1 MAAGWKTCDTADR
14 NVCATGRYGMTTAA
28 TKVEGAAACFD
39 FDLRPGTANLRATGM
54 TTPSA
59 HLSPE
64 AKASLPRHVAIIMDG
79 NGRWAKERS
88 LLRIEGHRAGAESAR
103 IIIRTAGELG
113 IKYLTLYAFSVENW
127 NRPKDEVD
135 ALMKYL
141 VHYLKSE
148 TPELNKNNVRLEVI
162 GQIYRL
168 PENVQ
173 EHLRRSIATLSRNN
187 GLTLIMALSYGG
199 RTEIVDAVRSIAQKV
214 KGGELDPA
222 DITEQV
228 FAQHLYTHNIPDPD
242 VLIRTSGE
250 MRVSNFLLWQISY
263 TELVVT
269 QTLWPDFR
277 KPQLYAALEEYN
289 RRHRRFGGL

>member
-1 MAAGWKTCDTADR
+1 MTAT
-14 NVCATGRYGMTTAA
+14 V
-28 TKVEGAAACFD
+28 
-39 FDLRPGTANLRATGM
+39 P
-54 TTPSA
+54 
-59 HLSPE
+59 HLTPE
-64 AKASLPRHVAIIMDG
+64 AKAALPRHVAVIMDG
-79 NGRWAKERS
+79 NGRWAKERH
-88 LLRIEGHRAGAESAR
+88 LPRVEGHRAGAESAR
-103 IIIRTAGELG
+103 VIIRTAGELG

-141 VHYLKSE
+141 VHYLKTE
-148 TPELNKNNVRLEVI
+148 TAELNKNNVRLEVI

-168 PENVQ
+168 PEVVQ
-173 EHLRRSIATLSRNN
+173 EHLRKSIATLAKNN

-199 RTEIVDAVRSIAQKV
+199 RTEIVDAVRSIAQKA
-214 KGGELDPA
+214 KAGELDPA

-228 FAQHLYTHNIPDPD
+228 FEQHLYTHNRPDPD

-277 KPQLYAALEEYN
+277 KPQFYAALEEYN

>member
-1 MAAGWKTCDTADR
+1 MS
-14 NVCATGRYGMTTAA
+14 AT
-28 TKVEGAAACFD
+28 V
-39 FDLRPGTANLRATGM
+39 
-54 TTPSA
+54 

-64 AKASLPRHVAIIMDG
+64 AKTSLPQHVAIIMDG
-79 NGRWAKERS
+79 NGRWAKQRS
-88 LLRIEGHRAGAESAR
+88 LPRVEGHRQGAESAR
-103 IIIRTAGELG
+103 TIIRTAGELG

-141 VHYLKSE
+141 IHYLKTE

-173 EHLRRSIATLSRNN
+173 EHLKKSIATLSKNN
-187 GLTLIMALSYGG
+187 GLTLVMALSYGS
-199 RTEIVDAVRSIAQKV
+199 RIEIVDAVRRIAEKV
-214 KGGELDPA
+214 KRGKLDPA

-228 FAQHLYTHNIPDPD
+228 FAQHLYTRNIPDPD
-242 VLIRTSGE
+242 LLIRTSGE

-263 TELVVT
+263 AELVIT
-269 QTLWPDFR
+269 PTLWPDFR
-277 KPQLYAALEEYN
+277 KPQFFDALEEYA
-289 RRHRRFGGL
+289 RRHRRFGGV

>member
-1 MAAGWKTCDTADR
+1 
-14 NVCATGRYGMTTAA
+14 VS
-28 TKVEGAAACFD
+28 
-39 FDLRPGTANLRATGM
+39 
-54 TTPSA
+54 TPNQ
-59 HLSPE
+59 HLSAE

-79 NGRWAKERS
+79 NGRWARERS
-88 LLRIEGHRAGAESAR
+88 LPRIEGHRMGAESAR
-103 IIIRTAGELG
+103 TIIRAAGELG

-127 NRPKDEVD
+127 NRPKEEVD

-141 VHYLKSE
+141 IHYLKSE

-173 EHLRRSIATLSRNN
+173 EHLKKSIATLSRNN

-199 RTEIVDAVRSIAQKV
+199 RTEIVEAVRAVAKKV
-214 KGGELDPA
+214 KAGELDPA

-228 FAQHLYTHNIPDPD
+228 FAQHLYTRNLPDPD
-242 VLIRTSGE
+242 LLVRTSGE
-250 MRVSNFLLWQISY
+250 MRISNFLLWQISY

-269 QTLWPDFR
+269 PTLWPDFR
-277 KPQLYAALEEYN
+277 KPQFNAALEEYA
-289 RRHRRFGGL
+289 RRHRRFGGI

>member
-1 MAAGWKTCDTADR
+1 MSQT
-14 NVCATGRYGMTTAA
+14 
-28 TKVEGAAACFD
+28 
-39 FDLRPGTANLRATGM
+39 
-54 TTPSA
+54 A

-64 AKASLPRHVAIIMDG
+64 AKANLPKHVAIIMDG
-79 NGRWAKERS
+79 NGRWAKQRH
-88 LLRIEGHRAGAESAR
+88 LPRVEGHRAGAESAR
-103 IIIRTAGELG
+103 IIIRTSGELG
-113 IKYLTLYAFSVENW
+113 IKYLTLYAFSAENW

-173 EHLRRSIATLSRNN
+173 EHLNKSIATLSKNN
-187 GLTLIMALSYGG
+187 GLTLVMALSYGS
-199 RTEIVDAVRSIAQKV
+199 RIEIVEAVRSIAAKAKQGK
-214 KGGELDPA
+214 LDPA
-222 DITEQV
+222 DINEGV
-228 FAQHLYTHNIPDPD
+228 ISQHLWTRNVPDPD
-242 VLIRTSGE
+242 LLIRTSGE
-250 MRVSNFLLWQISY
+250 MRLSNFLLWQISY

-269 QTLWPDFR
+269 QTFWPDFR
-277 KPQLYAALEEYN
+277 KPQFFAALEEYT

>member
-1 MAAGWKTCDTADR
+1 MS
-14 NVCATGRYGMTTAA
+14 
-28 TKVEGAAACFD
+28 
-39 FDLRPGTANLRATGM
+39 
-54 TTPSA
+54 TPAA
-59 HLSPE
+59 HLSAE
-64 AKASLPRHVAIIMDG
+64 AKASLPQHVAIIMDG
-79 NGRWAKERS
+79 NGRWAKQRG
-88 LLRIEGHRAGAESAR
+88 LPRIEGHRQGAESAR
-103 IIIRTAGELG
+103 AIIRAAGEGG
-113 IKYLTLYAFSVENW
+113 IKYLTLYAFSAENW

-141 VHYLKSE
+141 IHYLKTE

-168 PENVQ
+168 PEAVQ
-173 EHLRRSIATLSRNN
+173 DHLKRSMATLSRNN
-187 GLTLIMALSYGG
+187 GLTLVMALSYGG
-199 RTEIVDAVRSIAQKV
+199 RTEIVDAVRSIATKV
-214 KGGELDPA
+214 KSGELDPP

-228 FAQHLYTHNIPDPD
+228 FSQHLYTANLPDPD